1 MHELSICQALL
12 QQVQTIA
19 AQHQATAV
27 HKIQLQIGVLSGVE
41 AELLNQAFSIAKAHS
56 IAAEA
61 ELIITQTPIMVKC
74 KQCQAETQ
82 ASANCLLCAVC
93 GSWHTQL
100 ISGDELLL
108 SSLELSTG

>member
-12 QQVQTIA
+12 RQVQTIA

-27 HKIQLQIGVLSGVE
+27 HKIYLQIGALSGVE
-41 AELLNQAFSIAKAHS
+41 AELLSQAFSIAKAQS
-56 IAAEA
+56 IAATA
-61 ELIITQTPIMVKC
+61 ELIITTAPIMVKC
-74 KQCQAETQ
+74 KQCNAQTIAT
-82 ASANCLLCAVC
+82 ANRLLCADC

-108 SSLELSTG
+108 SSLELSTD